1 MENPRPEKVAVVDEV
16 RDRLGAAD
24 AVLITEYRGLT
35 VKELASLRSSIRP
48 AGGEYKIYK
57 NTLVRLAATEL
68 GLEISDQL
76 TGPTALAIVGTK
88 ADGSSGDIA
97 AVAKAIAEFAKA
109 QPLLVTK
116 GGILGDQVLDAAGAK
131 ALASLPTAGEVY
143 ARLAGALNSGARG
156 LAGSVSG
163 VHRSIALVLQ
173 ACIDAGA
180 FAGEAPA
187 APPAEAPAVE
197 EPVVEES
204 VVEESVAEA
213 EVAEADTEAAVAE
226 APVAE
231 ADTEADAAPAAEAL
245 NEQALNEQAQNEQA
259 QNEQAQ
265 NEQETGETDVEG

>member
-1 MENPRPEKVAVVDEV
+1 MENPRPEKVAVVNEV
-16 RDRLGAAD
+16 REKLDGAD

-57 NTLVRLAATEL
+57 NTLVRLAAAEL
-68 GLEISDQL
+68 GLDIAEQL
-76 TGPTALAIVGTK
+76 TGPTALAIISSR

-97 AVAKAIAEFAKA
+97 AVAKAIAEFTKG

-116 GGILGDQVLDAAGAK
+116 GGILGDQVLDAVAAK
-131 ALASLPTAGEVY
+131 ALASLPTASEVY
-143 ARLAGALNSGARG
+143 SRLAGSLNSGARG
-156 LAGSVSG
+156 LAASVNG

-180 FAGEAPA
+180 FAGELPAP
-187 APPAEAPAVE
+187 EA
-197 EPVVEES
+197 
-204 VVEESVAEA
+204 
-213 EVAEADTEAAVAE
+213 

-231 ADTEADAAPAAEAL
+231 APTAGEPVADESVADEPVAEAPEAPEEPAAAPDDAEPVAEL
-245 NEQALNEQAQNEQA
+245 NEPQDPEP
-259 QNEQAQ
+259 AQ